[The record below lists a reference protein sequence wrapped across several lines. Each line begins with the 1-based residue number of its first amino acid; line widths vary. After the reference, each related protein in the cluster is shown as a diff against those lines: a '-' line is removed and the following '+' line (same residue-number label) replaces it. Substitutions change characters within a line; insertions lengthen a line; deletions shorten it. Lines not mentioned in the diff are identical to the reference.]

1 MQQRRP
7 EETILIAL
15 DVASLEQA
23 KAMVQAVGE
32 RATGYK
38 VGSEL
43 FTRCGPAAVEFLRE
57 QDKEVFLDLKFH
69 DIPNTVAGAVS
80 AAAALGVRMVNVHAS
95 GGTEMMETAARAAHT
110 CAIRP
115 RVLAVTV
122 LTSMNQAILS
132 REVGC
137 ARTVEEQVLHL
148 ARLASAAGL
157 DGVVASPKEIASIRR
172 ILGTDFLIVTPGIR
186 PDWAAKGDQKRVM
199 TPAEAIRAGADYIVI
214 GRPIT
219 ASPNP
224 RDAFERIIAEISQ
237 SDS

>member
-32 RATGYK
+32 RAVGYK

-43 FTRCGPAAVEFLRE
+43 FTRSGPAAVEFLEE
-57 QDKEVFLDLKFH
+57 QGKEVFLDLKFH
-69 DIPNTVAGAVS
+69 DIPNTVARAVS
-80 AAAALGVRMVNVHAS
+80 AAAELGVSMLNVHAS
-95 GGTEMMETAARAAHT
+95 GGAEMMHAAARAAQA
-110 CAIRP
+110 CASRP

-122 LTSMNQAILS
+122 LTSINQAILS
-132 REVGC
+132 EEVGC
-137 ARTVEEQVLHL
+137 ERAVEAHVLHL
-148 ARLASAAGL
+148 ARLALAAGL
-157 DGVVASPKEIASIRR
+157 DGVVSSPKEIAIIRES
-172 ILGTDFLIVTPGIR
+172 LGSDFLIVTPGIR
-186 PDWAAKGDQKRVM
+186 PAWAAKADQKRVM

-224 RDAFERIIAEISQ
+224 RYAFERIIAEISQ

>member
-23 KAMVQAVGE
+23 KAMVQAIGN
-32 RATGYK
+32 RAVGYK
-38 VGSEL
+38 VGFEL
-43 FTRCGPAAVEFLRE
+43 FTRCGPAAVEFLRK
-57 QDKEVFLDLKFH
+57 QNKEVFLDLKFH

-80 AAAALGVRMVNVHAS
+80 AAADLGVRMLNVHAS
-95 GGTEMMETAARAAHT
+95 GGTEMMKAAVRAAN
-110 CAIRP
+110 ASVSRP
-115 RVLAVTV
+115 YVLAVTV
-122 LTSMNQAILS
+122 LTSINQEILS
-132 REVGC
+132 EEVGC
-137 ARTVEEQVLHL
+137 QRAVEAHVLHL

-157 DGVVASPKEIASIRR
+157 AGVVSSPKEIAIIRET
-172 ILGTDFLIVTPGIR
+172 LGPDFLIVTPGIR
-186 PDWAAKGDQKRVM
+186 PAWAAKGDQKRVM

-219 ASPNP
+219 ANPNP
-224 RDAFERIIAEISQ
+224 RDALERIIAEISQ